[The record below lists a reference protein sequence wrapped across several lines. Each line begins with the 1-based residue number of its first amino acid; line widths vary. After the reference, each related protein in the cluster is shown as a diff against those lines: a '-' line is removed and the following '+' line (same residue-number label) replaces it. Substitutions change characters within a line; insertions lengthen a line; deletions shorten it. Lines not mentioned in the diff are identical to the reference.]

1 MYKVETYPLG
11 IYQANCY
18 LLWKE
23 DHVIM
28 IDPGGKS
35 GELIQ
40 YLNEQEATV
49 DAILLTHGHFDH
61 IGGVDYFVNEF
72 NCPVYIDEADEVMLQ
87 DTYLNGSLPERESTV
102 NSPVQF
108 YKVGKNTVGN
118 FVFEAIFAPGHSH
131 GCTMLKFDN
140 ILFSGDVL
148 FQGTIGRTDLPVSDP
163 KKMKESLKM
172 IKKLDSSLIVYPGH
186 GNSTSLKEELR
197 CNPFLY

>member
-23 DHVIM
+23 NHVIM
-28 IDPGGKS
+28 VDPGGKS

-40 YLNEQEATV
+40 YLNEQEAVV

-72 NCPVYIDEADEVMLQ
+72 KCPVYIDEADEVMLN
-87 DTYLNGSLPERESTV
+87 DTYLNGSIPGRESIV
-102 NSPVQF
+102 NTPVQF

-118 FVFEAIFAPGHSH
+118 FLFEAIFAPGHSH

-163 KKMKESLKM
+163 KEMKESLKM
-172 IKKLDSSLIVYPGH
+172 IKKIDPSLIVYPGH
-186 GNSTSLKEELR
+186 GNATTLKEELSS
-197 CNPFLY
+197 NPFLY

>member
-28 IDPGGKS
+28 VDPGGKS

-40 YLNEQEATV
+40 YLNEQEAVV

-72 NCPVYIDEADEVMLQ
+72 KCPVYIDEADEVMLN
-87 DTYLNGSLPERESTV
+87 DTYLNGSIPGRESIV
-102 NSPVQF
+102 NTPVQF

-118 FVFEAIFAPGHSH
+118 FLFEAIFAPGHSH

-163 KKMKESLKM
+163 KEMKESLKM
-172 IKKLDSSLIVYPGH
+172 IKKLDPSLIVYPGH
-186 GNSTSLKEELR
+186 GNATTLKEELSS
-197 CNPFLY
+197 NPFLY